1 MQIQMVVFS
10 EPKSGYEAAEWQDCA
25 CGGVISDP
33 NGPVSRARFIVL
45 DGAAGAYDP
54 VRWVDQLVTSFIPP
68 AGPQGVPAGPR
79 LDPTSMRDWFGAM
92 QDRWTAAR
100 PVFDNVIEERK
111 WAETGSFAT
120 LLGFEISGLDG
131 PEPSWQAVALGDTV
145 LFHVRADQLRAT
157 FPPLGPDDFGTRPDG
172 VHTKRSSL
180 DQMTERL
187 ELSSGVLAPAD
198 FLFAATDAMAH
209 WILRAIRREEQKV
222 WRTLAGFAHPDVF
235 TRFVSDQR
243 KEIDIAKRLKN
254 DDVTLMR
261 LRIAAD
267 QPSFLLACR

>member
-1 MQIQMVVFS
+1 
-10 EPKSGYEAAEWQDCA
+10 
-25 CGGVISDP
+25 
-33 NGPVSRARFIVL
+33 
-45 DGAAGAYDP
+45 
-54 VRWVDQLVTSFIPP
+54 VTSFIPP
-68 AGPQGVPAGPR
+68 AGPNGVPAGPR

-187 ELSSGVLAPAD
+187 ELSGGVLAPGD

-235 TRFVSDQR
+235 ARFVSDQR

-261 LRIAAD
+261 LRIATD

>member
-1 MQIQMVVFS
+1 M
-10 EPKSGYEAAEWQDCA
+10 
-25 CGGVISDP
+25 
-33 NGPVSRARFIVL
+33 
-45 DGAAGAYDP
+45 
-54 VRWVDQLVTSFIPP
+54 
-68 AGPQGVPAGPR
+68 
-79 LDPTSMRDWFGAM
+79 
-92 QDRWTAAR
+92 
-100 PVFDNVIEERK
+100 
-111 WAETGSFAT
+111 
-120 LLGFEISGLDG
+120 
-131 PEPSWQAVALGDTV
+131 
-145 LFHVRADQLRAT
+145 LFHIRADQLRAT

-187 ELSSGVLAPAD
+187 ELSGGVLAPGD

-261 LRIAAD
+261 LRIATD